1 MTTDIQPK
9 TKTRIHRAKIDA
21 HVKVREALKGKW
33 EHFIR
38 DTDGFREAL
47 EECLS
52 IMADLDETIYT
63 IMEEDTE
70 KPVKAVPIPT
80 MEAAYLDIMSVIDPE
95 ELQKKI
101 AFVRS
106 RQKAYLNECE
116 DFYSAPL
123 SEILLIDEV
132 LQNVNKFHLTV
143 ETLTKQYEEAVEN
156 RIRFIE
162 DCESAIEINDLS
174 DFQLRRVTRR

>member
-21 HVKVREALKGKW
+21 HIKVREALKGKW

-52 IMADLDETIYT
+52 IMVDLDETIYSIT
-63 IMEEDTE
+63 EDDE
-70 KPVKAVPIPT
+70 KTVKTVPIPT

-101 AFVRS
+101 EFVRN
-106 RQKAYLNECE
+106 RQKEYLVECE
-116 DFYSAPL
+116 KFYKIPL